1 MQGAHVM
8 MILMKVMHLALHG
21 VSIQNKQIEV
31 VFRLISTLAFDRKC
45 HTRGTQNFNGYNRET
60 VMVWFTVPSTSCLF
74 WCSSYGNISVCHS
87 VFFRGYVEVKQFH
100 AGSGSQSGLQNHQWI
115 SSCFGNVVC
124 CILQSQHCIS
134 I

>member
-1 MQGAHVM
+1 MM

-31 VFRLISTLAFDRKC
+31 VFRLISTLAFDCKC

-74 WCSSYGNISVCHS
+74 WCSSYDNISICHS

-100 AGSGSQSGLQNHQWI
+100 AGSGSQSGLRVFTKPSVDFQ
-115 SSCFGNVVC
+115 
-124 CILQSQHCIS
+124 LL
-134 I
+134 